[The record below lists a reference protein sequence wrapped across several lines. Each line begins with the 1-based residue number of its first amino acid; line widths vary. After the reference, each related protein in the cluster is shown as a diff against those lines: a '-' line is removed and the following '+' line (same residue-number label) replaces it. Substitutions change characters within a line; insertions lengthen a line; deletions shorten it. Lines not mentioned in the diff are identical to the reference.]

1 MEPITPF
8 GFASRTILLMTGM
21 VLLLSASASAQGAS
35 ALTGAV
41 LDEAGLVL
49 PGVTTQQILASV
61 IRTARQRL
69 VDLTE
74 LFTTLLRSPRPT
86 VPKALQAPPR

>member
-1 MEPITPF
+1 MFAFLWAPEVEATNWRAEHDRPAVVNPVAARTPR
-8 GFASRTILLMTGM
+8 G
-21 VLLLSASASAQGAS
+21 AQ
-35 ALTGAV
+35 
-41 LDEAGLVL
+41 
-49 PGVTTQQILASV
+49 TQQILASV